1 MFNTYTCSLVIPTK
15 NEANNLKK
23 LLPTIPDFIDEIIV
37 IDANSSDNTAEVVNN
52 FSKNIKLIKQQS
64 KGKGGALAKG
74 LAASNS
80 DFTFIIDA
88 DGSMDPQE
96 LNLFAKY
103 LSEGNAIVKGSRFLK
118 DAGSDDITK
127 FRQFGNYFLTQLA
140 NILYKVKWTDLAYGY
155 AAFNKKAVK
164 TLNLDNLDFKIPS
177 RISIRNMAYGQGF
190 EIETLIF
197 CRAVRRGLDVIE
209 IPSWENQ
216 RWEGDS
222 NLKSIPDGFRALSA
236 LLLERFTNKQLPND
250 LK

>member
-1 MFNTYTCSLVIPTK
+1 M
-15 NEANNLKK
+15 
-23 LLPTIPDFIDEIIV
+23 
-37 IDANSSDNTAEVVNN
+37 
-52 FSKNIKLIKQQS
+52 
-64 KGKGGALAKG
+64 
-74 LAASNS
+74 
-80 DFTFIIDA
+80 
-88 DGSMDPQE
+88 
-96 LNLFAKY
+96 
-103 LSEGNAIVKGSRFLK
+103 
-118 DAGSDDITK
+118 
-127 FRQFGNYFLTQLA
+127 
-140 NILYKVKWTDLAYGY
+140 YKVKWTDLAYGY